1 MTILTKKDPTIKNI
15 FDAFRI
21 LDLIN
26 QDKRIGL
33 NNIVAK
39 LELPKTTAFRILKTL
54 EKIDIVRRTE
64 TSDYVLGYHLIKYNQ
79 VEFLDDEL
87 VDVVKPHLTNIRNIT
102 GECTNL
108 GMKYDG
114 KLYIPLRIHGE
125 PYQLQVMLPPIGE
138 LYCSAMGKIFMTE
151 FSKVELL
158 NYFKSVEQRTVNTI
172 TNYKDFIKY
181 KNDFSKSGISIDNEE
196 YEYGMS
202 CYAIPIFKENKKV
215 LCCISVTGPTSRL
228 NHKGTDLIIAT
239 LRKEASLIQ
248 KDVQHLN
255 L

>member
-26 QDKRIGL
+26 QDKKIGL

-87 VDVVKPHLTNIRNIT
+87 
-102 GECTNL
+102 
-108 GMKYDG
+108 
-114 KLYIPLRIHGE
+114 
-125 PYQLQVMLPPIGE
+125 
-138 LYCSAMGKIFMTE
+138 
-151 FSKVELL
+151 
-158 NYFKSVEQRTVNTI
+158 
-172 TNYKDFIKY
+172 
-181 KNDFSKSGISIDNEE
+181 
-196 YEYGMS
+196 
-202 CYAIPIFKENKKV
+202 
-215 LCCISVTGPTSRL
+215 
-228 NHKGTDLIIAT
+228 
-239 LRKEASLIQ
+239 
-248 KDVQHLN
+248 
-255 L
+255 